1 MQSFILSLLLFVT
14 AVQLS
19 GQRVVL
25 TGKAAGYSTKELTFY
40 TIPDPVLHR
49 KLELAT
55 VKIAADGTFSAALP
69 IVHTVEIY
77 VDLEKYCGTMV
88 VEPGKNYRIVLPPF
102 SLRTA
107 DEAHSAYFKA
117 APFWLGM
124 PGADNSDIN
133 FTVRSFITDY
143 NLETVK
149 NTDAIYRQKSKEIVA
164 QIQDRLDKKYSS
176 NQNEYFR
183 ILKRY
188 YFAELEYAVNQ
199 NTPEFVIQKYF
210 INKPVQLTHP
220 IYQRAFEALF
230 TDFLRKQSQNIQN
243 RKIINL
249 TNSGN
254 YTDLVRF
261 FTNKGYQE
269 EFAELVVLKGL
280 YDGFYTGSFLKQG
293 IIRAVETSQTAVL
306 SPDLQLITQEIKS
319 KLTLLSVGSKAPAIK
334 LYNLNNELITLDQFG
349 GKYVYLSFFKSTSSD
364 CKTELD
370 SIVSIE
376 KRLKQVLYC
385 VSVSLDAD
393 FSNASKLWT
402 SKKYPWELL
411 NGTRQKQLI
420 INYNASISPVFYLIA
435 PDGTLQ
441 LSPAPSPSQ
450 GFEPLFLKLLRASN
464 FRRQRN

>member
-1 MQSFILSLLLFVT
+1 MPSVILSLLLFLT
-14 AVQLS
+14 AFQLC

-25 TGKAAGYSTKELTFY
+25 TGKAAGYSAKELTFY

-49 KLELAT
+49 KRELAT

-77 VDLEKYCGTMV
+77 VDLEKYQGTMV

-117 APFWLGM
+117 APFWLGI
-124 PGADNSDIN
+124 PDADTLDLN
-133 FTVRSFITDY
+133 FAVRSFVTDF
-143 NLETVK
+143 NLETIK
-149 NTDAIYRQKSKEIVA
+149 NTDAIYRQKSKKIVT

-188 YFAELEYAVNQ
+188 YYAELEYAVNQ

-210 INKPVQLTHP
+210 TNKPVHLTHP

-254 YTDLVRF
+254 YTDLVLF
-261 FTNKGYQE
+261 FTNKGYQK

-293 IIRAVETSQTAVL
+293 IIKAVETSQTAIL
-306 SPDLQLITQEIKS
+306 SPDLQSITQDIKS
-319 KLTLLSVGSKAPAIK
+319 KLTLLSVGSNAPSIK
-334 LYNLNNELITLDQFG
+334 LFNLKNELVTLDQFSD
-349 GKYVYLSFFKSTSSD
+349 KYVYLSFINSTSSD
-364 CKTELD
+364 CKMELD
-370 SIVSIE
+370 SIVSME
-376 KRLKQVLYC
+376 KRLKHVLYF
-385 VSVSLDAD
+385 VSVSSDAD
-393 FSNASKLWT
+393 FSNAINLWAT
-402 SKKYPWELL
+402 KKYSWMLL
-411 NGTRQKQLI
+411 NGSKQKQLI
-420 INYNASISPVFYLIA
+420 INYNASTSPAFYLIA

-450 GFEPLFLKLLRASN
+450 GFEPLFLNLLRASS
-464 FRRQRN
+464 FHRQRN

>member
-1 MQSFILSLLLFVT
+1 MQSVIISLLLFLT
-14 AVQLS
+14 AAQLC
-19 GQRVVL
+19 GQGVVL
-25 TGKAAGYSTKELTFY
+25 TGKAAGYSAKELTFY

-49 KLELAT
+49 RLELAT
-55 VKIAADGTFSAALP
+55 VKIAADGTFSAELS
-69 IVHTVEIY
+69 IDHTVEIY

-88 VEPGKNYRIVLPPF
+88 IEPGKNYRIALPPF

-124 PGADNSDIN
+124 PDADNSDLN

-143 NLETVK
+143 NFETVK
-149 NTDAIYRQKSKEIVA
+149 NTIAIYRQKSKEIVA
-164 QIQDRLDKKYSS
+164 QIQDRLEKKYSS

-199 NTPEFVIQKYF
+199 NAPEFVIQKYF
-210 INKPVQLTHP
+210 TNKPLHLTHP

-243 RKIINL
+243 RKIISL

-254 YTDLVRF
+254 YIDLVRF
-261 FTNKGYQE
+261 FTNKGYQK

-293 IIRAVETSQTAVL
+293 IIKAIETAQTSIL
-306 SPDLQLITQEIKS
+306 SPELQSIAQEIKS
-319 KLTLLSVGSKAPAIK
+319 KLTLLSIGSKAPAIK
-334 LYNLNNELITLDQFG
+334 LFNLKNELVTLDEFS

-376 KRLKQVLYC
+376 KRLRQVLYC

-393 FSNASKLWT
+393 FSNASKLWA
-402 SKKYPWELL
+402 SKKYTWALL
-411 NGTRQKQLI
+411 NGSKQNQLI
-420 INYNASISPVFYLIA
+420 INYNASTSPVFYLIS
-435 PDGTLQ
+435 PDGTFQ
-441 LSPAPSPSQ
+441 LSPAPSPTQ

-464 FRRQRN
+464 FHQQRN